1 MHISEATVTLTQWHD
16 VLIISHIRSNRF
28 YLYTFKNNRGWP
40 RALSKCI
47 QNLKRKTAERGK
59 KKKKKIDI
67 KLEQIRSKNIM
78 YYGTCCGRAP
88 LPFCAFNPVC
98 FVCWLVCST
107 FWFPSWIL
115 RLCSAFHHR
124 RLDWCSSQAPA
135 LITAAGLKGLWF
147 RESSL
152 PRVSFLFVASSSCC
166 LLPGALVQIKCTFV
180 GFVLHMTRNTFA

>member
-1 MHISEATVTLTQWHD
+1 
-16 VLIISHIRSNRF
+16 
-28 YLYTFKNNRGWP
+28 
-40 RALSKCI
+40 
-47 QNLKRKTAERGK
+47 
-59 KKKKKIDI
+59 
-67 KLEQIRSKNIM
+67 M

-166 LLPGALVQIKCTFV
+166 LLPGALVQINAPLWALCSTWHVTHLLSWFLVLFERLASKCRPESHIFHIAHRFHSV
-180 GFVLHMTRNTFA
+180 HRD

>member
-1 MHISEATVTLTQWHD
+1 
-16 VLIISHIRSNRF
+16 
-28 YLYTFKNNRGWP
+28 
-40 RALSKCI
+40 
-47 QNLKRKTAERGK
+47 
-59 KKKKKIDI
+59 
-67 KLEQIRSKNIM
+67 M

-88 LPFCAFNPVC
+88 LPFCAFNNVC

-124 RLDWCSSQAPA
+124 RLNWCSSQAPA

-166 LLPGALVQIKCTFV
+166 LLPGALVQINCTFV
-180 GFVLHMTRNTFA
+180 GFVLHMTRNTFAKLISGSVWETGLKTMQTWVTYLSHRTQIPPCPQRLGLTVL